1 MTLSVGAF
9 LCLGIAVAAI
19 LLARGLRDTQDTGP
33 RDWNRDPSPTVREL
47 RRLQK
52 QAQSR
57 RARN

>member
-9 LCLGIAVAAI
+9 LCLGIAVVAI
-19 LLARGLRDTQDTGP
+19 LLARGLRDPHDTGP
-33 RDWNRDPSPTVREL
+33 HHWNRDPSPTVREL

-57 RARN
+57 RARS